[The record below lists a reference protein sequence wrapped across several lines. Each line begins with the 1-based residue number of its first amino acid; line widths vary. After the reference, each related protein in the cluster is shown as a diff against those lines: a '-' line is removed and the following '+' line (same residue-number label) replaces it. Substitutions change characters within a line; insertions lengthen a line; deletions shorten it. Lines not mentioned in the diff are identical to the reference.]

1 MGGVLCHPL
10 FLLFL
15 QLPHHLVPVSVAE
28 MSMLM
33 FALIPGDRFIW
44 QLSKGAEKP
53 KNGGHT
59 WSLLVTLS
67 LSAQMFAC

>member
-1 MGGVLCHPL
+1 
-10 FLLFL
+10 
-15 QLPHHLVPVSVAE
+15 

-53 KNGGHT
+53 KNGGHP

-67 LSAQMFAC
+67 LSAQMFDC